1 MPALAPLLTA
11 HGAAIPAI
19 GFGTAGLGSGAAAA
33 VAAALRVGYRHLDA
47 ARKYGTDEGVGEGI
61 RASGLPRGEIFL
73 TTKVSHENLRAADF
87 ARSTQASLRAL
98 GVDYVDLLLIHW
110 PNPRIP
116 LDESVGALAEM
127 QRQGLTRHIGV
138 ANFPTALLEQA
149 IRLAD
154 APLVTN
160 QFEYHPFLDQAKL
173 IAACRRYGMVIT
185 AYCPLARGRMFADPV
200 LAEIARA
207 KRRTIA
213 QVALRWLIQQ
223 GGIAPIP
230 RSSSPARIAENFQVF
245 DFALSDEEMARIA
258 ALHRPNGRIA
268 NPIARV
274 GAWD

>member
-1 MPALAPLLTA
+1 
-11 HGAAIPAI
+11 
-19 GFGTAGLGSGAAAA
+19 
-33 VAAALRVGYRHLDA
+33 
-47 ARKYGTDEGVGEGI
+47 
-61 RASGLPRGEIFL
+61 
-73 TTKVSHENLRAADF
+73 
-87 ARSTQASLRAL
+87 
-98 GVDYVDLLLIHW
+98 
-110 PNPRIP
+110 
-116 LDESVGALAEM
+116 M

-268 NPIARV
+268 NPVARV